1 MNKASRLFYILI
13 LVVSL
18 VPNFAIGQDS
28 RVATQAVSLQV
39 AGSALLAVSGPAVVL
54 ILAGARE
61 AGEEVV
67 SQTESSDTRLR
78 ISSLVNGQETRSI
91 SARIS
96 EALVGTQLSVELLEP
111 NSNFIYPENQG
122 TLKGLQLLSNES
134 DATLVEGIGTCWSGK
149 EEGDGYV
156 IKYNYK
162 AIPKAPILKSADI
175 TVTYTISLVASDS
188 EV

>member
-1 MNKASRLFYILI
+1 MNGRSIVF
-13 LVVSL
+13 SL
-18 VPNFAIGQDS
+18 VLIGILLPFTAKCQDS
-28 RVATQAVSLQV
+28 RVATQPVSLQV

-67 SQTESSDTRLR
+67 SKTESSDTRLR

-96 EALVGTQLSVELLEP
+96 EALVGTQLSVELREP

-156 IKYNYK
+156 INYNYR
-162 AIPKAPILKSADI
+162 AIPKAPILKSANI